1 MDVDLSPLEIDFL
14 LRELQ
19 ANQGMIAPSASIPAW
34 YRHSIQETLRDALLT
49 DRKQRWE
56 LTEQRHQELL
66 RAEEKE
72 RLVRE
77 HSQKA
82 EAHTAP
88 EGIWRQGGADA
99 QARLEGSADSKG
111 VSGLSENRQAEQT

>member
-1 MDVDLSPLEIDFL
+1 MNVNLSPLEIDFL

-56 LTEQRHQELL
+56 LSEQRHKELL

-72 RLVRE
+72 GLVRE
-77 HSQKA
+77 YTRQA
-82 EAHTAP
+82 EANQS
-88 EGIWRQGGADA
+88 RLQGAHA

-111 VSGLSENRQAEQT
+111 VQGLSENRQAEQP

>member
-1 MDVDLSPLEIDFL
+1 MNVNLSPLEIDFL

-34 YRHSIQETLRDALLT
+34 YRHSIQETLRDALLA

-56 LTEQRHQELL
+56 LSDKRHQELL

-72 RLVRE
+72 GLVRQY
-77 HSQKA
+77 SRQA
-82 EAHTAP
+82 EANQS
-88 EGIWRQGGADA
+88 RLQGAHA
-99 QARLEGSADSKG
+99 QARIEGSADRKG

>member
-1 MDVDLSPLEIDFL
+1 MNVTLSPLEIDFL

-49 DRKQRWE
+49 DRKQRSE
-56 LTEQRHQELL
+56 LSEKRHQELL

-72 RLVRE
+72 RLVRQ
-77 HSQKA
+77 HSRQHSRQT
-82 EAHTAP
+82 EAHQSRL
-88 EGIWRQGGADA
+88 EGAYA
-99 QARLEGSADSKG
+99 QARLEGSADGEG
-111 VSGLSENRQAEQT
+111 VQGLSENRQAEQT